1 MEDWVREAHDLLIE
15 YGFRRSLLSTAVQ
28 HAHLAVREGCQ
39 EIMDVSA
46 RAAVPLLVFSAGIAD
61 VLEEVWRQQLPKPLP
76 DTVHVVSNRM
86 VFSSSSS
93 SSASSLPPSSSSS
106 PTDTIEA
113 PNKKDED
120 GKEEG
125 VLIGFTEPVFH
136 VFNKR
141 AASVLETSPYFH
153 QTDYEQR
160 KNVVLVGDSLG
171 DLHMS
176 DGLEAEEILRVGFLN
191 DR

>member
-15 YGFRRSLLSTAVQ
+15 YGFRRSLLSTAVK

-39 EIMDVSA
+39 EIMDISA
-46 RAAVPLLVFSAGIAD
+46 QAAVPLLVFSAGIAD
-61 VLEEVWRQQLPKPLP
+61 VLEEVCRQQLPKPLP

-86 VFSSSSS
+86 LFSSF
-93 SSASSLPPSSSSS
+93 ATSSLPSSSSS
-106 PTDTIEA
+106 PTNTIEA
-113 PNKKDED
+113 SNKDQEV
-120 GKEEG
+120 KEEG
-125 VLIGFTEPVFH
+125 VLIGFTDPVFH

-153 QTDYEQR
+153 QDDYEHR

-176 DGLEAEEILRVGFLN
+176 DGLDAEEILRVGFLN